1 MEQQPTL
8 LKDFFNEG
16 KVSHIGR
23 DLLVAYPRFDLE
35 GFIGMVM
42 NDLDELSLSERAWSI
57 TEAMRYFLPKYYEEV
72 AEIFKKTFGPE
83 LHSDRMEGM
92 DGFYYM
98 PFGNYVAKYG
108 LDHFEISMDLL
119 RDITIR
125 FTSEFPIRPFLEK
138 YPERTLSVLKK
149 WVHDP
154 NVHVRRLVSEGSRPR
169 LPWASRLRDF
179 QKDPTLVLEL
189 LEQLK
194 EDPELY
200 VRRSVANNLND
211 LGKDHP
217 ELVLDV
223 LINWSCS
230 KDLGT
235 QWIIKHASRS
245 LIKDG
250 NPKAL
255 NLLGYDPKVK
265 VELVDLQVEGKVE
278 MGDTLN
284 FSFSILSKEMTSKEL
299 MVDFVVHYM
308 KANGKLAPK
317 VFKLAKTK
325 IRSGE
330 YLEFKKKVSFKPIST
345 RKYHQ
350 GLHAIEI
357 QVNGTRF
364 GKGEFELIMT

>member
-8 LKDFFNEG
+8 LKYFFNED

-35 GFIGMVM
+35 GFIDMVM
-42 NDLDELSLSERAWSI
+42 NDLDEQSLSERAWSI
-57 TEAMRYFLPKYYEEV
+57 TEAMRCFLPKYYEEV
-72 AEIFKKTFGPE
+72 AAIFKKTFGPE

-108 LDHFEISMDLL
+108 LDDFGLSIDLL
-119 RDITIR
+119 REITIR

-138 YPERTLSVLKK
+138 YPKRTLAVLNN
-149 WVHDP
+149 WVNDP

-169 LPWASRLRDF
+169 LPWASRLREF
-179 QKDPTLVLEL
+179 QMDPTPVIQL
-189 LEQLK
+189 LEKLK

-211 LGKDHP
+211 IGKDHP
-217 ELVLDV
+217 ELVIEV
-223 LINWSCS
+223 LTDWSRS

-250 NPKAL
+250 NSKAL
-255 NLLGYDPKVK
+255 GLLGYDPNVN
-265 VELVDLQVEGKVE
+265 VELVDLQVEDKVE
-278 MGDTLN
+278 MGDVLN
-284 FSFSILSKEMTSKEL
+284 FSFSILSKEKTSKDL

-308 KANGKLAPK
+308 KANGKQAAK

-330 YLEFKKKVSFKPIST
+330 DREFNKKVSFKPIST
-345 RKYHQ
+345 RKYYK